1 MFMAHKK
8 ADRKE
13 TTNLDPAFALES
25 GAIEHGV
32 LPLVIALND
41 SPGCSTISSCHGHP
55 SRRFFFKRSAQKP
68 YVLFRAPAG
77 FAQKLTK
84 WLMHGRGPS
93 RELGYVWA
101 VTGYFYPPD
110 CEELVWVIQ
119 AQDIRLDLGWDQV
132 RIDADLQ
139 LLAVAIAQL
148 RARSAGVEE

>member
-1 MFMAHKK
+1 MFMVRQKE
-8 ADRKE
+8 DRKE

-55 SRRFFFKRSAQKP
+55 SRRFPIKRSAQKP
-68 YVLFRAPAG
+68 YVLFRAPAV
-77 FAQKLTK
+77 FAQKLAK
-84 WLMHGRGPS
+84 WLEQGRGPS

-101 VTGYFYPPD
+101 VEGYFYPPAY
-110 CEELVWVIQ
+110 EELVWVIQ

-139 LLAVAIAQL
+139 LLAVAIAQQ
-148 RARSAGVEE
+148 